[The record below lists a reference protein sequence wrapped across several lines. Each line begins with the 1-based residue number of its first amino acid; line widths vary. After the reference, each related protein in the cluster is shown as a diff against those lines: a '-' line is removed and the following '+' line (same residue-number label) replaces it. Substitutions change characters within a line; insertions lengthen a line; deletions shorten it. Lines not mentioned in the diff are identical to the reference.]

1 MQTINID
8 TFYQYTNWLAA
19 KNISGGNVP
28 PDIFNIAVP
37 ICVNQMVRKYYGV
50 PEQYQPGMPM
60 PQVSYEI
67 TQLVT
72 DYLSQLKTEVILSV
86 NNSGQAAKP
95 ADYLHKSSV
104 SASWVEVLPITGA
117 DTAVEGEC
125 CGCRKSH
132 SCCECGDSA
141 PTLQTTKKKKAQSY
155 LDVNWVPVTVVSDNE
170 RWAYLQSSLRKPT
183 KEFPI
188 CTFVGNDLIQ
198 FYPQNITS
206 AYLVYLRYP
215 QKPVWD
221 YTLAP
226 DGYPIYNPATSVN
239 IELPEICTDEM
250 AVTLLNRV
258 GISIREGALSEWAN
272 YVKNSGM

>member
-1 MQTINID
+1 MRTINID
-8 TFYQYTNWLAA
+8 TFYQYVNWLAA
-19 KNISGGNVP
+19 KNISGGNIP

-37 ICVNQMVRKYYGV
+37 VCVNQMVRKYFGV

-72 DYLSQLKTEVILSV
+72 DYLSQLKVETVINV
-86 NNSGQAAKP
+86 NNSGQATKP

-104 SASWVEVLPITGA
+104 SASWVEVLPLTGE
-117 DTAVEGEC
+117 DTALESEC

-132 SCCECGDSA
+132 NCCECDNT
-141 PTLQTTKKKKAQSY
+141 PTLQTTKRKKQKHY
-155 LDVNWVPVTVVSDNE
+155 LDVQWVPVTVVTDNE

-183 KEFPI
+183 KEYPI
-188 CTFVGNDLIQ
+188 CTFLGNDIIQ
-198 FYPQNITS
+198 FYPQDIKS
-206 AYLVYLRYP
+206 VWFVYLRYP
-215 QKPVWD
+215 QTAKWA

-226 DGYPIYNPATSVN
+226 DGFPLYNAAQSVN
-239 IELPEICTDEM
+239 IELPEICADEM

-258 GISIREGALSEWAN
+258 GISIREPGLTDWSN
-272 YVKNSGM
+272 FVKKTGV